1 MSPGYALL
9 RHGIRRG
16 LSSAA
21 TLPQLRRYA
30 GTTST
35 SQDAANLPLA
45 GFRVLDMT
53 RVLAGVSR
61 MTTQE
66 DEANMHSQPYA
77 TQMLGD
83 LGYAMNSPV

>member
-1 MSPGYALL
+1 
-9 RHGIRRG
+9 
-16 LSSAA
+16 
-21 TLPQLRRYA
+21 
-30 GTTST
+30 
-35 SQDAANLPLA
+35 
-45 GFRVLDMT
+45 MT